1 MCFETEVIRGILQ
14 IPTNEASPRKK
25 MDKGV
30 AALTAQYVEH
40 VDDLTV
46 DRCHTSCTPPD
57 LRVSVKTD
65 CTKLLRWYLRS
76 LARQRPER
84 IITITDALVLSVL
97 AASDRLLTF

>member
-1 MCFETEVIRGILQ
+1 MMCSETEVIRGILQ

-46 DRCHTSCTPPD
+46 DRCH
-57 LRVSVKTD
+57 V
-65 CTKLLRWYLRS
+65 
-76 LARQRPER
+76 A
-84 IITITDALVLSVL
+84 DALLYQLYPS
-97 AASDRLLTF
+97 